1 MAIDLKNLSKT
12 IALCRK
18 TGVLELEVD
27 GIKLKLSP
35 DSINQKTKKHK
46 GPELV
51 DDTPQY
57 TDEELLTWSVSG
69 IPMDGV
75 S

>member
-27 GIKLKLSP
+27 GIKLKLTSEAPHKKQKHSGSP
-35 DSINQKTKKHK
+35 V
-46 GPELV
+46 EEA
-51 DDTPQY
+51 PQY
-57 TDEELLTWSVSG
+57 TDDQLLEWSAAG
-69 IPMDGV
+69 IPMDGTN
-75 S
+75 

>member
-18 TGVLELEVD
+18 TGVTELEVD
-27 GIKLKLSP
+27 GIRIKLSP
-35 DSINQKTKKHK
+35 DVPHRSRKNK

-57 TDEELLTWSVSG
+57 TEEELLTWSVTG
-69 IPMDGV
+69 IPMDGA